1 MAGGYDKPEYMGGV
15 PQLPTVNS
23 GNLNFGPA
31 PPSELNA
38 FGNEGNYFD
47 GNSSFLGTPQ
57 TFSEMGT
64 TMPEG
69 VGAVAGNA
77 AGGAGGDSLWGKI
90 GNGDFGSM
98 QGWGQLAGG
107 LGDIGQA
114 YMAYKNYGLAK
125 DQFAFNKD
133 ITNRNL
139 SNQSITVNAKLEAW
153 AKARGMSVPKTD
165 GSAIG

>member
-1 MAGGYDKPEYMGGV
+1 MTDKMGIDISSWGDQPFYLSNTNDGGGQGFLDYGNNAPMDAGVNTQSFGGQ
-15 PQLPTVNS
+15 PI
-23 GNLNFGPA
+23 A
-31 PPSELNA
+31 
-38 FGNEGNYFD
+38 
-47 GNSSFLGTPQ
+47 LGQNIP
-57 TFSEMGT
+57 
-64 TMPEG
+64 
-69 VGAVAGNA
+69 GAEAIE
-77 AGGAGGDSLWGKI
+77 GAGGSFMDRV